1 MAGMQ
6 ARRLVISKGIE
17 TGQPIAPRRA
27 PTPPPPR
34 PQAAPAATPEPAAD
48 LHLVHHRLVAL
59 ERLTALHEKGVLSA
73 EEFAAEK
80 ALVLRIPAEELM
92 LEPAHA
98 LPPRGPSL
106 LGRLLNPKLIA
117 AGVVAGLALSAYTQP
132 QELAAL
138 LRTFG

>member
-1 MAGMQ
+1 MQ
-6 ARRLVISKGIE
+6 ARRLVISKGVE
-17 TGQPIAPRRA
+17 AGQPIAPRRA
-27 PTPPPPR
+27 PEP
-34 PQAAPAATPEPAAD
+34 APAGPRAVPAPAEPAAD

-59 ERLTALHEKGVLSA
+59 ERLTALHEKGVLSP

-80 ALVLRIPAEELM
+80 ALVLRIPADELV
-92 LEPAHA
+92 LAPHAA

-106 LGRLLNPKLIA
+106 LGRLLNPKLIV
-117 AGVVAGLALSAYTQP
+117 AGVAAGLALSAYTQP